1 MSFISEQSVFPAL
14 KSLWHFQ
21 GSQLS
26 SYCILRTSQEMRH
39 GKEAP
44 LRRESSRLPRDQGA
58 EVMESLFHQK
68 APGAAQL
75 SSPGY
80 HQGSWDQQWACWPRG
95 IPGEGLGS
103 VHHLQ

>member
-1 MSFISEQSVFPAL
+1 M
-14 KSLWHFQ
+14 
-21 GSQLS
+21 
-26 SYCILRTSQEMRH
+26 
-39 GKEAP
+39 GKKHHSC
-44 LRRESSRLPRDQGA
+44 RESSRLPRDQGT

-75 SSPGY
+75 SSLGY

-95 IPGEGLGS
+95 IPGEGLDG